1 MPKKTDQAACHLLNQ
16 DDQEHLMCGSSRISR
31 EDSPCVDGPLGLDDA
46 AFVDLFWSKVGS
58 GSMSRG
64 ARGPSAM
71 ES

>member
-1 MPKKTDQAACHLLNQ
+1 
-16 DDQEHLMCGSSRISR
+16 MCGSSRISR